1 MQKIKAV
8 QAKCLQAGRV
18 FASAAAKAGEVKNM
32 SIWKSMIHRFSREE
46 ISTWT
51 SLKKTA
57 YILLPL
63 LIYLVAHD
71 LAEILLWAGLE
82 GVMSTFGEDLS
93 AFLTAH
99 AYTVQG
105 VVNGLAMLLGLLVIA
120 KAVKAE
126 VSFERSTVVETA
138 GAYTFLCVF
147 AFLVAVGVNI
157 LFYQL
162 GITGSSESFGKVQ
175 EAQFGVQLVT
185 GLFLFGVISPI
196 VEEAVFRGIIYN
208 RLKRSFSVPVALV
221 ISALLFGFYHGNA
234 VQAVYGTILG
244 FLIAYIYEMFRSFRA
259 PVVFHSVANISVFVM
274 TYYKGLNHLSKP
286 AAIGL
291 AALMLAGAAGIL
303 VYLKKSFEK

>member
-1 MQKIKAV
+1 M
-8 QAKCLQAGRV
+8 
-18 FASAAAKAGEVKNM
+18 M
-32 SIWKSMIHRFSREE
+32 HRFGREE

-82 GVMSTFGEDLS
+82 FLMSTFGEGLS

-105 VVNGLAMLLGLLVIA
+105 SVNGLAMLIGVIVIIR
-120 KAVKAE
+120 AVKAE
-126 VSFERSTVVETA
+126 VSGAEKGLVSAEAQGTVKDSGLA
-138 GAYTFLCVF
+138 GASQQAKVTGYAFLAAL

-162 GITGSSESFGKVQ
+162 GITGSSESFGNVQ
-175 EAQFGVQLVT
+175 KAQLGVQLAA
-185 GLFLFGVISPI
+185 GIFLFGVISP
-196 VEEAVFRGIIYN
+196 VAEEAVFRGIIYN
-208 RLKRSFSVPVALV
+208 RLKRSFSVSIGMV
-221 ISALLFGFYHGNA
+221 ISALLFGCYHGNV
-234 VQAVYGTILG
+234 VQALYGAFLG
-244 FLIAYIYEMFRSFRA
+244 LVIAYSYELFGSFMA
-259 PVVFHSVANISVFVM
+259 PVLFHSVANISVFVM
-274 TYYKGLNHLSKP
+274 SYYEGLNHLQRP

-291 AALMLAGAAGIL
+291 AVGMLAAAAGIWG
-303 VYLKKSFEK
+303 YLKRLFKEGEKK

>member
-1 MQKIKAV
+1 M
-8 QAKCLQAGRV
+8 
-18 FASAAAKAGEVKNM
+18 M
-32 SIWKSMIHRFSREE
+32 HRFEKEE

-63 LIYLVAHD
+63 LLYLVAHD

-82 GVMSTFGEDLS
+82 FLMSTFGEGLS

-105 VVNGLAMLLGLLVIA
+105 SVNGLAMLIGISVIS

-126 VSFERSTVVETA
+126 VSGAEKGLVSAEAQGTVKDSGIA
-138 GAYTFLCVF
+138 GASGQAKVTGYFFLAAL

-175 EAQFGVQLVT
+175 KAQLGVQLAA
-185 GLFLFGVISPI
+185 GIFLFGVISP
-196 VEEAVFRGIIYN
+196 VAEEAVFRGIIYN
-208 RLKRSFSVPVALV
+208 RLKRSFSVSIGMV
-221 ISALLFGFYHGNA
+221 ISALLFGCYHGNV
-234 VQAVYGTILG
+234 VQALYGAFLG
-244 FLIAYIYEMFRSFRA
+244 LVIAYSYELFGSFIA

-274 TYYKGLNHLSKP
+274 SYYEGLNHLQRP

-291 AALMLAGAAGIL
+291 AVGMLAAAVGIL
-303 VYLKKSFEK
+303 VYLKNFFKKGEKE

>member
-1 MQKIKAV
+1 M
-8 QAKCLQAGRV
+8 
-18 FASAAAKAGEVKNM
+18 M
-32 SIWKSMIHRFSREE
+32 HRFEREE

-82 GVMSTFGEDLS
+82 FLMSTFGEGLS

-105 VVNGLAMLLGLLVIA
+105 SVNGLAMLIGVIVIR

-126 VSFERSTVVETA
+126 VSGAEKGLDRAEAQETA
-138 GAYTFLCVF
+138 VQDSGLADASGQAKVTGYAFLAAL

-162 GITGSSESFGKVQ
+162 GITGSSESFGNVQ
-175 EAQFGVQLVT
+175 KAQLGVQLAA
-185 GLFLFGVISPI
+185 GILLFGVISPV

-208 RLKRSFSVPVALV
+208 RLKRSFSVSIGMV
-221 ISALLFGFYHGNA
+221 ISALLFGCYHGNV
-234 VQAVYGTILG
+234 VQALYGAVLG
-244 FLIAYIYEMFRSFRA
+244 LVIAYIYELFGSFAA
-259 PVVFHSVANISVFVM
+259 PMVFHSVANISVFVM
-274 TYYKGLNHLSKP
+274 SYYEGLNHLQKP

-291 AALMLAGAAGIL
+291 AVGMLAAAAGIL
-303 VYLKKSFEK
+303 VYLKHLFKKEEKK